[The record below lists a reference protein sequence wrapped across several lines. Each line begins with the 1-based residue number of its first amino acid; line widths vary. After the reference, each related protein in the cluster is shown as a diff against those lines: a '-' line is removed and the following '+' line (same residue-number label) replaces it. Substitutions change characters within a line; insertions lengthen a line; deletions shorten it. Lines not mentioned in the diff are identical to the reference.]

1 MDVAPPSYD
10 TRSVTED
17 IESIIELS
25 VKLQNNFYELRR
37 LVAEVD
43 EIRDM
48 SLQKAAMDCDE
59 KYQSYL
65 GSSRNVSTRLNT
77 LVQRFATHMISIAQS
92 PHIEPEQKI
101 QSVKLTAEKIAQFS
115 EDNSP
120 ILTENSLEVGSS
132 LDSLLG
138 LLSQINRFLVLER
151 EIIPEMRAE
160 CTIIDQEWTHVE
172 QQSVSDDPLPLESG
186 YRYFFP
192 HFFSAE
198 AVACIPDDAPVHP
211 LFSDP
216 EEERFMN
223 TKLGPRFPQYQTRR
237 PNPRYDKVKKPL
249 IPLYSELNSQHLGRC
264 KLCGDKVVAL
274 QQRLFPP
281 MDNAEGKVK
290 EVKAHYDNVLQ
301 IVTAF
306 EGILTKL
313 AEDAQALIQY
323 LEDPTGSFQE
333 QDLLGRIESEAP
345 IYERIHQALDYYAL
359 KV

>member
-10 TRSVTED
+10 ARSVTED
-17 IESIIELS
+17 IESLIELS
-25 VKLQNNFYELRR
+25 LKLQNDFYELRR

-59 KYQSYL
+59 SYL
-65 GSSRNVSTRLNT
+65 VSSRNVSTRLNT
-77 LVQRFATHMISIAQS
+77 LVQRFARHMISIAQS

-120 ILTENSLEVGSS
+120 ILTETSSGVGNSV
-132 LDSLLG
+132 DSLIG
-138 LLSQINRFLVLER
+138 LLSQVNRFLVLER
-151 EIIPEMRAE
+151 DIIPEMRAE
-160 CTIIDQEWTHVE
+160 CTIIDQEWQDTYGTAE
-172 QQSVSDDPLPLESG
+172 LISESVT
-186 YRYFFP
+186 R
-192 HFFSAE
+192 
-198 AVACIPDDAPVHP
+198 IPDDAPVHP

-237 PNPRYDKVKKPL
+237 PNPPYDKVKKPL
-249 IPLYSELNSQHLGRC
+249 IPLYSELNHQHLARC
-264 KLCGDKVVAL
+264 KLCGDRVVAF

-281 MDNAEGKVK
+281 MDDAEGKVK
-290 EVKAHYDNVLQ
+290 EVRAHYDDVLQ

-306 EGILTKL
+306 EGILMKL

-323 LEDPTGSFQE
+323 LEDPSGSLQE

-345 IYERIHQALDYYAL
+345 IYERICQALDYYAL